1 MRDEDEHAAQR
12 QSEMTPRQRDLL
24 AMFASEGVR
33 YLTIGGYGMRCHG
46 FERTTFDIDLWVDRS
61 AQNAAK
67 IARAIETLA
76 PGHAP
81 NGTNWCDVFQLDACL
96 VSYPSIGPE
105 KEVDIL
111 TGLGAMDFGECYARS
126 TVADVDGVSLRV
138 LCIQDLLESKMLALK
153 LGTDAPGRVRD
164 QADHDHLR
172 ARLTVES

>member
-1 MRDEDEHAAQR
+1 
-12 QSEMTPRQRDLL
+12 MTPRQRDLL
-24 AMFASEGVR
+24 ALFASEDVR

-67 IARAIETLA
+67 IARVIETLA

-81 NGTNWCDVFQLDACL
+81 NGTSWCDVFQLDACL
-96 VSYPSIGPE
+96 VEYPSSGPE

-126 TVADVDGVSLRV
+126 AVADVDGVSLRAP
-138 LCIQDLLESKMLALK
+138 CIQDLLASKMLALS
-153 LGTDAPGRVRD
+153 LGTDALGRVRD
-164 QADHDHLR
+164 QADHDRLR
-172 ARLTVES
+172 ARLALGAR